1 MDRVIESVCPQ
12 EIELELDVHSKWEA
26 LERIASMIGG
36 SHGLPAQRILRALWR
51 REMASSTAVGSGFA
65 IPHARIDGIAEPITF
80 FARTKS
86 AIDFGAPN
94 GEWVSELFVILVPAN
109 GDNNRHLHML
119 ALVARAFTDTR
130 FRTRL
135 ARTSDPG
142 GVRSAF
148 LEWIDVRKDAF
159 WSAPLFDSA
168 SANSGLPRPVGPRS
182 AL

>member
-1 MDRVIESVCPQ
+1 MDTIIESVCPQ
-12 EIELELDVHSKWEA
+12 EIELELDVHSRWEA
-26 LERIASMIGG
+26 LETIAVMIGNAR
-36 SHGLPAQRILRALWR
+36 GLPAQRILRALWR

-65 IPHARIDGIAEPITF
+65 IPHARIDGITEPITF

-86 AIDFGAPN
+86 VIDFAAAD

-119 ALVARAFTDTR
+119 ALVARAFSDTR

-135 ARTSDPG
+135 ARMSDRG

-148 LEWIDVRKDAF
+148 LEWTDARKNAF
-159 WSAPLFDSA
+159 WSAPLFEGASA
-168 SANSGLPRPVGPRS
+168 SSGPPRSGGPRS
-182 AL
+182 AT